1 MEFPQFRKLSNGK
14 SYYKITGPAHF
25 MELQNIGSKWLSYDY
40 SVTQFP
46 DLLRLQAMIDAVAP
60 FEIIDAQ
67 AFIDIQKQ
75 TEIAN
80 VNFK

>member
-1 MEFPQFRKLSNGK
+1 
-14 SYYKITGPAHF
+14 
-25 MELQNIGSKWLSYDY
+25 MELQNIGSKWLSYQY
-40 SVTQFP
+40 HVTQFP

-80 VNFK
+80 VNRK